1 MELPELWQQQ
11 DLQGSLADTE
21 GDRAAREAFGIG
33 QLGFGGAELM
43 MGSCD
48 AGLQLLTFRC
58 QGHTAV

>member
-1 MELPELWQQQ
+1 MKFPKLWQQQ
-11 DLQGSLADTE
+11 DLQCGFADAE
-21 GDRAAREAFGIG
+21 CDRAAREAFGIG

-48 AGLQLLTFRC
+48 AGIQLLTFRC